1 MDNKDEKPTEPNTS
15 AQVSQ
20 EPEAQTTRETKN
32 TRSPLPSEKET
43 SSSTE
48 ENSSHS
54 LSEV

>member
-1 MDNKDEKPTEPNTS
+1 MDNKDEKPTEANTS
-15 AQVSQ
+15 AQVPQ
-20 EPEAQTTRETKN
+20 EPKAQTTRETKN